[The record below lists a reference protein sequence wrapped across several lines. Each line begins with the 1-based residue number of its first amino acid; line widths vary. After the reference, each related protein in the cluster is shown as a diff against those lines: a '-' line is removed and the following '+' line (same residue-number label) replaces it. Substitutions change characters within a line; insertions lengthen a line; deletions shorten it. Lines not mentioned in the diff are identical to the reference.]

1 MEANNIDII
10 SNVIIVWIPVFTG
23 MTEDIISLEF
33 PVLLPYIE
41 VMVRKVT
48 ILFIVYL
55 FLNILNLFLIDKA
68 FAYSNTRR
76 DFDQVLGEIS
86 DRKNNSSNYQFTAS
100 YKADLSDGYTAEI
113 KPGDARAANLKAF
126 LRKYNSDLYN
136 HTDKIIEVSDKYG
149 FDYRLLPAIAMQE
162 SNLCRVIPDNSYNCW
177 GWGIYGTTVTRFDSY
192 DDAIE
197 TVGKGIKDNY
207 IDEGLV
213 TASAI
218 MAKYTPSSKGSW
230 QHGVNTFM
238 KALE

>member
-1 MEANNIDII
+1 MMRKAGIFF
-10 SNVIIVWIPVFTG
+10 VAYVFLT
-23 MTEDIISLEF
+23 
-33 PVLLPYIE
+33 
-41 VMVRKVT
+41 
-48 ILFIVYL
+48 
-55 FLNILNLFLIDKA
+55 ILNLFLIEKTFVYSKTRED
-68 FAYSNTRR
+68 FA
-76 DFDQVLGEIS
+76 QVLGEIS
-86 DRKNNSSNYQFTAS
+86 DRRNNSENYQFTAS
-100 YKADLSDGYTAEI
+100 YKADSTDGYTAEI

-126 LRKYNSDLYN
+126 LRKYNSDLYL
-136 HTDKIIEVSDKYG
+136 HAEKIIEVSDKYQ

-197 TVGKGIKDNY
+197 TVARGIKKYY

-218 MAKYTPSSKGSW
+218 MQKYTPSSNGSW
-230 QHGVNTFM
+230 QHGVNTFL

>member
-1 MEANNIDII
+1 M
-10 SNVIIVWIPVFTG
+10 
-23 MTEDIISLEF
+23 M
-33 PVLLPYIE
+33 
-41 VMVRKVT
+41 RKAGIFFV
-48 ILFIVYL
+48 VYL
-55 FLNILNLFLIDKA
+55 FLNILNLFLIEKT
-68 FAYSNTRR
+68 FAYSKTRK
-76 DFDQVLGEIS
+76 DFAQVLGEIS
-86 DRKNNSSNYQFTAS
+86 DRRNNSENYQFTAS
-100 YKADLSDGYTAEI
+100 YKADLSDGYSAEI

-126 LRKYNSDLYN
+126 LRKYNSDLYL
-136 HTDKIIEVSDKYG
+136 HAEKIIEVSDKYQ

-197 TVGKGIKDNY
+197 TVAKGIKEHY

-218 MAKYTPSSKGSW
+218 MQKYTPSSNGSW
-230 QHGVNTFM
+230 QHGVNTFL

>member
-1 MEANNIDII
+1 LYTSTIAKYLTGAGTEKPAGNFFENVHI
-10 SNVIIVWIPVFTG
+10 SV
-23 MTEDIISLEF
+23 DF
-33 PVLLPYIE
+33 PFCLLYIE
-41 VMVRKVT
+41 VMVRKIT
-48 ILFIVYL
+48 IFFIVYL

-68 FAYSNTRR
+68 FAYSNTRK

-162 SNLCRVIPDNSYNCW
+162 SNLCHLIPENSFNCW

-197 TVGKGIKDNY
+197 TVGKGIKDHY

>member
-1 MEANNIDII
+1 
-10 SNVIIVWIPVFTG
+10 
-23 MTEDIISLEF
+23 
-33 PVLLPYIE
+33 
-41 VMVRKVT
+41 MVRKVVVFF
-48 ILFIVYL
+48 ILYL
-55 FLNILNLFLIDKA
+55 FLNIFNLFLIEKA
-68 FAYSNTRR
+68 FAYSEKRK
-76 DFDQVLGEIS
+76 DFNQVLGEIS
-86 DRKNNSSNYQFTAS
+86 DRKNNADNYQFTAS

-136 HTDKIIEVSDKYG
+136 HAEKIIEVSDKYE

-177 GWGIYGTTVTRFDSY
+177 GWGIYGTTVTRFDNY

-197 TVGKGIKDNY
+197 TVAKGIKKNY
-207 IDEGLV
+207 IDQGLV

-230 QHGVNTFM
+230 QHGVNTFL

>member
-1 MEANNIDII
+1 MYTSTIAKYLTGAGKEKPAGNFFENVHI
-10 SNVIIVWIPVFTG
+10 SV
-23 MTEDIISLEF
+23 DF
-33 PVLLPYIE
+33 PFCLLYIE
-41 VMVRKVT
+41 VMVRKIT
-48 ILFIVYL
+48 IFFIVYL

-68 FAYSNTRR
+68 FAYSNTRK

-162 SNLCRVIPDNSYNCW
+162 SNLCHLIPENSFNCW

-197 TVGKGIKDNY
+197 TVGKGIKDHY

>member
-1 MEANNIDII
+1 M
-10 SNVIIVWIPVFTG
+10 
-23 MTEDIISLEF
+23 M
-33 PVLLPYIE
+33 
-41 VMVRKVT
+41 RKAG
-48 ILFIVYL
+48 ILFVIYL
-55 FLNILNLFLIDKA
+55 FLNILNLFLIDRTFVYSKTRED
-68 FAYSNTRR
+68 FA
-76 DFDQVLGEIS
+76 QVLGEIS
-86 DRKNNSSNYQFTAS
+86 DRRNNSENYQFTAS
-100 YKADLSDGYTAEI
+100 YKADLSDGYTSEI

-126 LRKYNSDLYN
+126 LRKYNSDLYL
-136 HTDKIIEVSDKYG
+136 HAEKIIEVSDKYQ

-197 TVGKGIKDNY
+197 TVAKGIKKHY

-218 MAKYTPSSKGSW
+218 MQKYTPSSNGSW
-230 QHGVNTFM
+230 QHGVNTFL